1 MIFIYILL
9 YIAIGFIFT
18 IVANTIDTIL
28 AYKHEKRSIDPN
40 IWIILGLIW
49 PLAIVLFISTCL
61 YKLLELIALSLR
73 HGVIFI
79 TRKIIKIFYK
89 EGI

>member
-9 YIAIGFIFT
+9 YIAIGFIIT
-18 IVANTIDTIL
+18 IIANTIDTIL
-28 AYKHEKRSIDPN
+28 AYKHENRSVDTD

-49 PLAIVLFISTCL
+49 PLAIIIFISMDL
-61 YKLLELIALSLR
+61 YKLLELIALNLR
-73 HGVIFI
+73 HVVRFI

-89 EGI
+89 EGV

>member
-18 IVANTIDTIL
+18 IVANTVNTIL
-28 AYKHEKRSIDPN
+28 AYKHKNRSVDTDT
-40 IWIILGLIW
+40 WIILGLIW
-49 PLAIVLFISTCL
+49 PLAIVLFISMCL
-61 YKLLELIALSLR
+61 YKLLELIALNLR
-73 HGVIFI
+73 HGVRFI